1 MLDVLSAG
9 SFISVQGLLDGLTV
23 GMVYVL
29 LAAGLSVI
37 FGVMHVIN
45 FAHGELYAFGAY
57 FAAAIV
63 TPLGGGLGFY
73 VALVVA
79 PLLVGVMGV
88 AIERFTVRPL
98 YGRDPLY
105 HILLT
110 FGLVLVLNDLIKLIW
125 GTSPRRIAR
134 PDYLTGTVDV
144 LGATFSRYS
153 FFIIGFGGALAL
165 GVWAL
170 LKYTRYGL
178 IIRAGAQDRR
188 MVRNLGISIDRYY
201 SLVFGAGAALAAVAG
216 IVFTAGRGQ
225 VVPGIGFDIIIAAFV
240 IVVLGGLGSFRGA
253 VVGGLGVGVLQETII
268 NADIQISLPLVPG
281 GWLDPVNTG
290 FELLGQLEGMVIF
303 VLMIG
308 VLIARPRGLFGSE
321 FEDEGG
327 ELLTGSTGGLLAPDT
342 RFKLGAV
349 MIVLLAL
356 VPLGVDWLYS
366 TFMVT
371 LVMRMLT
378 WGLFALALDFIM
390 GYTGLVSLGHA
401 LFWGLGAYV
410 SGAVLFNFSESVFVA
425 AAAALVVGGVVAWL
439 VGYFSI
445 RVHGVYFAM
454 ITLAF
459 AELFHTSLTKIDG
472 WVVGFCETTPVCSA
486 EAARDIQLTGGSE
499 GLFGFSSY
507 WGLGGM
513 GVELEEIGVFLGPVT
528 LTGDLLLYYI
538 VLAVLIMSFLI
549 TRRMLQSPFGAVLK
563 GIRENEQRV
572 RFLGYDP
579 TVYKRRAFVVSGIFA
594 TLAGVIFAINE
605 SFVAPSAVEWLKS
618 GEVVVMVILGGM
630 GTLFGPI
637 LGAFTFFGLEQLL
650 QEQTLF
656 EPFIWLGSMLGVG
669 GPIEGVAGTVAER
682 WRLFLGLTF
691 VVFVIFL
698 PRGMVSLPELF
709 RERLPPRFKPSTNVP
724 AEPEGGDD

>member
-1 MLDVLSAG
+1 MYAGTIQSMLDVLSAG
-9 SFISVQGLLDGLTV
+9 TASFISVQGLLDGLTV

-79 PLLVGVMGV
+79 PLLVGLMGV

-134 PDYLTGTVDV
+134 PEYLTGT
-144 LGATFSRYS
+144 LELFGTTFSRYA
-153 FFIIGFGGALAL
+153 FFIIGFGGVLAV

-201 SLVFGAGAALAAVAG
+201 SLVFGVGASLAAIAG

-225 VVPGIGFDIIIAAFV
+225 VVPGIGFDIIISAFV

-253 VVGGLGVGVLQETII
+253 VVGGLGVGILQSTII
-268 NADIQISLPLVPG
+268 QPNVPQ
-281 GWLDPVNTG
+281 LD
-290 FELLGQLEGMVIF
+290 GMVIF

-308 VLIARPRGLFGSE
+308 VLVVRPRGLFGSE

-327 ELLTGSTGGLLAPDT
+327 ELLTGSGGGFLSQDT
-342 RFKLGAV
+342 RIKAGAAMV
-349 MIVLLAL
+349 VLLAL
-356 VPLGVDWLYS
+356 VPLGADWLYS
-366 TFMVT
+366 TFMVS

-401 LFWGLGAYV
+401 LFWGVGAYV
-410 SGAVLFNFSESVFVA
+410 SGTVLFNFSESVFVA
-425 AAAALVVGGVVAWL
+425 AAAALLVGGVVAWI

-454 ITLAF
+454 ITLGF

-472 WVVGFCETTPVCSA
+472 WAVGFCETAPVCSA

-513 GVELEEIGVFLGPVT
+513 GIRLDEIGVFLGPVT
-528 LTGDLLLYYI
+528 LTDDLLLYYI
-538 VLAVLIMSFLI
+538 ILAVLVVSFLI

-579 TVYKRRAFVVSGIFA
+579 TVYKRRAFVISGVFA
-594 TLAGVIFAINE
+594 TLAGVIFALNE
-605 SFVAPSAVEWLKS
+605 SFVSPAAVEWLKS
-618 GEVVVMVILGGM
+618 GEVIVMVILGGM

-637 LGAFTFFGLEQLL
+637 LGAFTFFGLEQVL
-650 QEQTLF
+650 QEETLF
-656 EPFIWLGSMLGVG
+656 EPLIWAGSMLGVE
-669 GPIEGVAGTVAER
+669 GPIETVSSTVADR
-682 WRLFLGLTF
+682 WRLFLGSTF

-698 PRGMVSLPELF
+698 PRGLVSLPTLF
-709 RERLPPRFKPSTNVP
+709 RERLPARFDPTADVST
-724 AEPEGGDD
+724 EPDGGDD

>member
-1 MLDVLSAG
+1 MLEVLITGIDSEIALG
-9 SFISVQGLLDGLTV
+9 FVSVQQILDGLTV

-37 FGVMHVIN
+37 FGVMNVIN

-63 TPLGGGLGFY
+63 APLGGGVGFY

-79 PLLVGVMGV
+79 PLLVGIMGV
-88 AIERFTVRPL
+88 VIERYTVRPL
-98 YGRDPLY
+98 YGRNPLY

-110 FGLVLVLNDLIKLIW
+110 FGLVLVLNDLIKMIW

-134 PDYLTGTVDV
+134 PEYLTGTIDV
-144 LGATFSRYS
+144 FGTSFSRYS
-153 FFIIGFGGALAL
+153 FFIIFFGGALAL

-201 SLVFGAGAALAAVAG
+201 SLVFGVGAALAAVAG
-216 IVFTAGRGQ
+216 LVFTAGRGQ
-225 VVPGIGFDIIIAAFV
+225 VVPGIGFDIIITAFV

-253 VVGGLGVGVLQETII
+253 VVGGLGVGVLQ
-268 NADIQISLPLVPG
+268 ASVIQQYVPQ
-281 GWLDPVNTG
+281 LD
-290 FELLGQLEGMVIF
+290 GMVIF

-308 VLIARPRGLFGSE
+308 VLLVRPRGLFGTE
-321 FEDEGG
+321 FEEEGG
-327 ELLTGSTGGLLAPDT
+327 ELLTGTGGGFLDGDT
-342 RFKLGAV
+342 RIKLGVAMV
-349 MIVLLAL
+349 ALLAL
-356 VPLGVDWLYS
+356 VPLGAGWLYS
-366 TFMVT
+366 TSMVS
-371 LVMRMLT
+371 LVMRILI

-401 LFWGLGAYV
+401 LFWGIGAYV
-410 SGAVLFNFSESVFVA
+410 SGSILFNFSQSAFVA
-425 AAAALVVGGVVAWL
+425 AGAALLVGALVAWVVGYL
-439 VGYFSI
+439 SI

-459 AELFHTSLTKIDG
+459 AELFHTSLDRVDRWAEG
-472 WVVGFCETTPVCSA
+472 ACETLPGCSPETVA
-486 EAARDIQLTGGSE
+486 DIQFTGGSE
-499 GLFGFSSY
+499 GLFGISSY
-507 WGLGGM
+507 YGIGGV
-513 GVELEEIGVFLGPVT
+513 GVELDEIGVFLGPIT
-528 LTGDLLLYYI
+528 LTDDLLFYYI
-538 VLAVLIMSFLI
+538 LLGTLVASFLV

-594 TLAGVIFAINE
+594 TLAGVLFALE
-605 SFVAPSAVEWLKS
+605 SGFVSPSAAEWLKS
-618 GEVVVMVILGGM
+618 GEVIVMVILGGM

-637 LGAFTFFGLEQLL
+637 IGAFTFFGLEYVL
-650 QEQTLF
+650 QEEILF
-656 EPFIWLGSMLGVG
+656 EPFVALASLVG
-669 GPIEGVAGTVAER
+669 LEGPVETAAAAVADR

-691 VVFVIFL
+691 VLFVIFL
-698 PRGMVSLPELF
+698 PRGLVSVPELF
-709 RERLPPRFKPSTNVP
+709 QKRLPARFDPTANPP
-724 AEPEGGDD
+724 ADPEGGDD